1 MLDALADH
9 RVDRLLVSDGYAA
22 EGWECPTCGRLAAV
36 GRECRCGAEM
46 QQVEDV
52 VAHAVD
58 RALTQSCTVDV
69 CRADADL
76 DVLGRIGALL
86 RY

>member
-1 MLDALADH
+1 MH
-9 RVDRLLVSDGYAA
+9 PVD
-22 EGWECPTCGRLAAV
+22 
-36 GRECRCGAEM
+36 
-46 QQVEDV
+46 DV

-58 RALTQSCTVDV
+58 LALTQSCSVDV